1 VLGILV
7 FVVAGGVIAATSYAS
22 QQARKRAIEETFRT
36 LGAEPRRVIEAA
48 SIQGVGL
55 WAIEGRLHGQ
65 TVRYG
70 LRAGGKNTPKRT
82 VCVASVPAATAL
94 EMELR
99 PETARELRNLEHG
112 RAIDLVLGDDAFD
125 DSFIVEA
132 APSDMARAL
141 LDRNTRTA
149 LLAFHPCVLTLSGTE
164 LRFVKTG
171 WLDEHAEIA
180 RVLALCADVAS
191 RLGALPAL
199 VLEQRLAER
208 RESEPDGYRGASPGA
223 MRALE
228 RSPRDASELAALHQ
242 ARSRRQRF
250 TWMMNLGVV
259 AIAVALGIAIATM
272 HGR

>member
-1 VLGILV
+1 
-7 FVVAGGVIAATSYAS
+7 
-22 QQARKRAIEETFRT
+22 
-36 LGAEPRRVIEAA
+36 
-48 SIQGVGL
+48 
-55 WAIEGRLHGQ
+55 
-65 TVRYG
+65 
-70 LRAGGKNTPKRT
+70 RT

-199 VLEQRLAER
+199 VLEQRLAPR
-208 RESEPDGYRGASPGA
+208 RAR
-223 MRALE
+223 E

-272 HGR
+272 